1 MIIKNLVLLMMFAL
15 VLSHA
20 RVGFE
25 YEGISVNIPTSDAK
39 TKTIIVKRNIP
50 KECLKIPNH
59 Q

>member
-1 MIIKNLVLLMMFAL
+1 MIIKNVVFWMMFAL
-15 VLSHA
+15 IPSYA
-20 RVGFE
+20 RIGFE

-39 TKTIIVKRNIP
+39 IKTIIVKRNIP